1 MMDLAIFGRP
11 TRAGLATDI
20 RDFLAKPR
28 KELPSKYLY
37 DQIGSALFE
46 VITLL
51 PEYGLTR
58 AEERILKRHADEIV
72 AQLQR
77 PITVVELGSGSGK
90 KTRWILESLSRGQST
105 RYYPIDISAAA
116 LTRSHSELG
125 KIPFVSIVGFERDYL
140 DGLREV
146 VARRQ
151 SGDQLLV
158 LFLGSTVGN
167 FDRPAAEVFL
177 SEVRRQLAVGDALLL
192 ATDLEKPIRQLELAY
207 DDPLGVT
214 AAFNLNIL
222 AAINRDLDADF
233 DLAKFEHLAQYNAQ
247 ERRIEMHLR
256 SRISHSVEIRG
267 AGLTVAFGAGETIW
281 TESCHKFDLIEV
293 WEMAPRAGFHSKA
306 QWVDREWPF
315 AETLWVAD

>member
-1 MMDLAIFGRP
+1 MMDLAIFSRP

-51 PEYGLTR
+51 PEYGLSR

-233 DLAKFEHLAQYNAQ
+233 NLAKFEHLAQYNAR
-247 ERRIEMHLR
+247 ERLSRCTCGRGFHTAWKFAVPALR
-256 SRISHSVEIRG
+256 SLSAQARRSGQRAATSSTSKRSGKWPRG
-267 AGLTVAFGAGETIW
+267 QDSTARPNG
-281 TESCHKFDLIEV
+281 
-293 WEMAPRAGFHSKA
+293 
-306 QWVDREWPF
+306 
-315 AETLWVAD
+315 

>member
-1 MMDLAIFGRP
+1 MMDLAIVNRP
-11 TRAGLATDI
+11 TRAGLAMDI
-20 RDFLAKPR
+20 RDFLTKPQ
-28 KELPSKYLY
+28 KELPSKCLY

-46 VITLL
+46 VVTLL
-51 PEYGLTR
+51 PEYGLSR
-58 AEERILKRHADEIV
+58 AEERILSRYADEIV

-177 SEVRRQLAVGDALLL
+177 SEVRRHLAVGDALLL

-214 AAFNLNIL
+214 SAFNLNIL

-233 DLAKFEHLAQYNAQ
+233 DLAKFEHLAPYNAQ

-281 TESCHKFDLIEV
+281 TESCHKFDRREV

-306 QWVDREWPF
+306 QWVDPEWLF
-315 AETLWVAD
+315 AETLWVAN